1 MASSHGIPDAKEL
14 INSDETFSYYW
25 GTVAVVKCIR
35 TVVFAAMVNFPGGYG
50 IRPYAVEGDARH
62 RPGRFPLGVETFPL
76 QTVALPATINAD
88 YL

>member
-1 MASSHGIPDAKEL
+1 MASLHGIPDAKEL

-62 RPGRFPLGVETFPL
+62 DPGGFRWALKRFPCKLSLYLL
-76 QTVALPATINAD
+76 Q
-88 YL
+88 

>member
-1 MASSHGIPDAKEL
+1 MASLHGIPDAKEL

-50 IRPYAVEGDARH
+50 IRPYAVEAMLVIDRE
-62 RPGRFPLGVETFPL
+62 FPLGVETFPL